1 MFHDSM
7 ASIWFIVNDLIFFE
21 KWQALRTLVD
31 LFSLYISFSRSAVA
45 RTNLGSAYF
54 ERGDE
59 DAALHWFREAYRSLA
74 YRDDKRWSSS
84 WCFNQIIYVQCLEQ
98 QFHAHSQF
106 RGKEDP
112 RSRCMCLSG
121 CCIDTF
127 NCCTS
132 ACHTPQAK
140 SKPLCHYQHNNIAA
154 DMLWGASPNK
164 KW

>member
-1 MFHDSM
+1 M
-7 ASIWFIVNDLIFFE
+7 SIM
-21 KWQALRTLVD
+21 QTLRTLVD
-31 LFSLYISFSRSAVA
+31 LFSTSFSRSAVA

-74 YRDDKRWSSS
+74 YRDDKRWNSSG
-84 WCFNQIIYVQCLEQ
+84 CFNQIIFEVMYSVWNSN
-98 QFHAHSQF
+98 FMHIPISWK
-106 RGKEDP
+106 R
-112 RSRCMCLSG
+112 RSWVTLHVFFG

-127 NCCTS
+127 NCCTL

-140 SKPLCHYQHNNIAA
+140 SKPLCHYQHNNITA